1 MPTSITEIL
10 MLITSVVGK
19 VNFVWFDSD
28 EFDAWQDS
36 VIADAEIIMNTW
48 DNDASDADEALERLE
63 KLFTRVVHY

>member
-1 MPTSITEIL
+1 

-36 VIADAEIIMNTW
+36 VIADCEIIMKTW
-48 DNDASDADEALERLE
+48 DNDASDADEALDRLE
-63 KLFTRVVHY
+63 KLFTKVVHY